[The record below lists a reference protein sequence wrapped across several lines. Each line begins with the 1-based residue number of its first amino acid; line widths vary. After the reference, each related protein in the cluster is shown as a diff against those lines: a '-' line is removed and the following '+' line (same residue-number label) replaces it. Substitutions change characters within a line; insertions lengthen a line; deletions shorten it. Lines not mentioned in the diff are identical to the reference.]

1 MSRFRIRIAQDS
13 NAFELTLTETGGVS
27 LVEQYFGSWLSDD
40 GQKGHAG
47 WLQSDNPDYNFWHFD
62 GGNFG
67 IGANWPDQGGGTEEG
82 QRLITS
88 ALFLFNGVR
97 NAEGNYE
104 AVGHVGVGR
113 MVHNGT
119 LRFDLAR
126 SVQWQA
132 RHFVPGS
139 NHLNGVWRIGPDS
152 DA

>member
-27 LVEQYFGSWLSDD
+27 LVEQSFGSWL
-40 GQKGHAG
+40 
-47 WLQSDNPDYNFWHFD
+47 FD

-139 NHLNGVWRIGPDS
+139 NQLNGVWRIGPDS